1 MKIYLFFQFFS
12 LSFLLIHIISVN
24 ISDISIYIFRFWKVE
39 INRKKMRKKKIFN
52 YHFIYIHHEKYHKLI
67 AHGHM
72 F

>member
-24 ISDISIYIFRFWKVE
+24 ISDISIYIFRCWKVE
-39 INRKKMRKKKIFN
+39 INRCEKKIFN